1 MASKLPIVD
10 FVYTGSAI
18 TLLIHTG
25 IEDISGYTA
34 EIRLSNTDGT
44 VTDEAAT
51 LSATPTDGFGTI
63 SHGPIATTLFTASGF
78 ATAQAKMTPSGGDPV
93 FGQEYVIRVWPTK
106 AVT

>member
-1 MASKLPIVD
+1 MLPEMASKLPIVD

-34 EIRLSNTDGT
+34 EI
-44 VTDEAAT
+44 AT